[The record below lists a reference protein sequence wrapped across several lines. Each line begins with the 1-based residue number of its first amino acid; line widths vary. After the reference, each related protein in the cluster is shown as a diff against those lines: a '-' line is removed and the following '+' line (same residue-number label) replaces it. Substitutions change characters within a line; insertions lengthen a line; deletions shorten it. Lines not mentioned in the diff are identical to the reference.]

1 MSVRV
6 NKFSREF
13 LQMPWTLTRLV
24 DTIVIIITIT
34 IIIIVVVGLQGDISE
49 QQRDGDVTSSRVS

>member
-24 DTIVIIITIT
+24 DTIVIIITI
-34 IIIIVVVGLQGDISE
+34 IIIVVVGLQGDISE